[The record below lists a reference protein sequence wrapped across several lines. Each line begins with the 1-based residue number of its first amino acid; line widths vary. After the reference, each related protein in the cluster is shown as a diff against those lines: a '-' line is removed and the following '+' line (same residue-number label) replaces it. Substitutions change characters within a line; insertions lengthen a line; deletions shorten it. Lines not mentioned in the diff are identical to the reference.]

1 MGNYHCSS
9 RRTDGSSTAV
19 VSTAYLPSSDIPP
32 LLHHQMEVVVAVLD
46 STDSW
51 QAALVLVVS
60 GLLHHHTTLLPLVP
74 VLVPAGQQWWAVR
87 RVDWLALALC
97 LVVVGSAVFLFPL
110 LVDWK
115 PPGMLAA
122 SIS

>member
-1 MGNYHCSS
+1 M
-9 RRTDGSSTAV
+9 
-19 VSTAYLPSSDIPP
+19 
-32 LLHHQMEVVVAVLD
+32 AVLD